1 MKKTIVF
8 CLFSVA
14 LLWGG
19 SALLAAPA
27 DAAAGQRFPLTLSEG
42 SELPLRVLTRPMASL
57 YKTPAEGD
65 ILQSNLPTFQSYYV
79 YDRPG
84 GEARET
90 GNGWYEVGTDE
101 NGTVVGWIKTEDVF
115 EWKQTMCLAYTHPQG
130 RRPVLMFE
138 DKEALEELAGMEPQA
153 RAAAAEA
160 LYTAI
165 DQAAAGTAP
174 LPKAFPVLSVEPKL
188 AVDISKQFYLLPILE
203 FETTTLNGRESRLLR
218 LAAVSGGGE
227 KARESSDLRTNS
239 EYLQQAVVSADQQ
252 AGALQDI
259 KIDLVWVIDTTRS
272 MQPYIDRARDVLS
285 AVSGSI
291 SAEKALNEKLAFGLW
306 AYRDSTSIA
315 GIEYNTKNFTPEL
328 LNVDDFMK
336 VIADVKETSID
347 SVDVNE
353 DLFAGVSDA
362 LEKTAWREGAVRIV
376 VVVADAPAH
385 EAGHKW
391 NSSGK
396 EENTLRTLA
405 TERGVNIL
413 ALHLNPPK
421 TKRYNRVAER
431 QLRTLSLNPGT
442 DKSFYWGISARDV
455 DSFGKTAEAITQ
467 TLTAYLD
474 GVMAQRGAAVA
485 SAPAASEPATAGGQA
500 PAAAG
505 GVQTLNDDAPT
516 GDDLQNLI
524 KAASVTWVGSHSG
537 AQAPRDVEAWVSDKD
552 LIDPVRQAL
561 DVRLLINKRQLDSLA
576 TLLTSVLEAGRT
588 NQVSG
593 DDFFTS
599 LQAASAVASR
609 DPSMLANAR
618 NLAESGMIPD
628 FLSGLPYHSQ
638 LMDMNNDLWASWGPD
653 EQDSFLSQIEARVAA
668 YAALH
673 DNPEVW
679 VALNAGDDPSDY
691 VAPVPLE
698 LLP

>member
-1 MKKTIVF
+1 MKKTIVL
-8 CLFSVA
+8 CLFTAA
-14 LLWGG
+14 LLW
-19 SALLAAPA
+19 AAPVLAAPA

-57 YKTPAEGD
+57 YKTPTEGD

-90 GNGWYEVGTDE
+90 GTGWYEVGTDE

-138 DKEALEELAGMEPQA
+138 EKEALEQLAGLEPPA
-153 RAAAAEA
+153 RADAVEA

-165 DQAAAGTAP
+165 DQAAAGTAA
-174 LPKAFPVLSVEPKL
+174 LPKDFPVLSVEPKL

-203 FETTTLNGRESRLLR
+203 FETSTLNGRESRLLR

-227 KARESSDLRTNS
+227 KARESSDLRTNN
-239 EYLQQAVVSADQQ
+239 EYLQQASATTEQRSDT
-252 AGALQDI
+252 LKDI
-259 KIDLVWVIDTTRS
+259 KIDLVWVVDTTRS
-272 MQPYIDRARDVLS
+272 MQPYIDRAREVLN
-285 AVSGSI
+285 AVSTSI
-291 SAEKALNEKLAFGLW
+291 SSEQDLNEKLAFGLW
-306 AYRDSTSIA
+306 GYRDSTSIA
-315 GIEYNTKNFTPEL
+315 GIEYNTKNFTPSL
-328 LNVDDFMK
+328 MKVDDFTK
-336 VIADVKETSID
+336 AIAEMKETSID

-376 VVVADAPAH
+376 VIVADAPAH

-405 TERGVNIL
+405 SERGVSIL

-431 QLRTLSLNPGT
+431 QLRALSLNPGT
-442 DKSFYWGISARDV
+442 DKSFYWGINARDV
-455 DSFGKTAEAITQ
+455 DSFGKAAEAITQ

-474 GVMAQRGAAVA
+474 GVLARSAAAPAVA
-485 SAPAASEPATAGGQA
+485 EAASPE
-500 PAAAG
+500 AAAG
-505 GVQTLNDDAPT
+505 GIQTLNDDAPT
-516 GDDLQNLI
+516 SEDLKNLI

-537 AQAPRDVEAWVSDKD
+537 AQAPRDVEAWVADKD
-552 LIDPVRQAL
+552 LMDPVRQSL

-576 TLLTSVLEAGRT
+576 TLLSSVLEAGRN

-638 LMDMNNDLWASWGPD
+638 LMDMSNDLWASWGPD

-691 VAPVPLE
+691 VAPLPLE

>member
-1 MKKTIVF
+1 MKKTIVLS
-8 CLFSVA
+8 LFLAS
-14 LLWGG
+14 LLWAG
-19 SALLAAPA
+19 SALAAPT
-27 DAAAGQRFPLTLSEG
+27 DAAPGARFPLTLSED

-79 YDRPG
+79 YGRPG

-90 GNGWYEVGTDE
+90 GAGWYEVGTDE

-130 RRPVLMFE
+130 RHPVLMFE
-138 DKEALEELAGMEPQA
+138 EKEALENLAGMEPQA
-153 RAAAAEA
+153 RAAAVEA
-160 LYTAI
+160 LYAAI

-174 LPKAFPVLSVEPKL
+174 LPKDFPVLSMEPKL
-188 AVDISKQFYLLPILE
+188 AVDVSKQFYLLPILE
-203 FETTTLNGRESRLLR
+203 FETSTLDGRESRLLR

-227 KARESSDLRTNS
+227 KARESSDLRTNN
-239 EYLQQAVVSADQQ
+239 EYLQQATANAEQQ
-252 AGALQDI
+252 AGTLQDI

-272 MQPYIDRARDVLS
+272 MQPYINRARDVLS
-285 AVSGSI
+285 AVSSSI
-291 SAEKALNEKLAFGLW
+291 STEKALNEKLAFGLW
-306 AYRDSTSIA
+306 AYRDSTSIP

-328 LNVDDFMK
+328 LKVDDFMK
-336 VIADVKETSID
+336 VIADVRETPID

-376 VVVADAPAH
+376 VIVADAPAH

-405 TERGVNIL
+405 SERGVNIL

-431 QLRTLSLNPGT
+431 QLRALSLNPGT

-474 GVMAQRGAAVA
+474 GILAQRGKTAVA
-485 SAPAASEPATAGGQA
+485 PAEQATAA
-500 PAAAG
+500 MAG
-505 GVQTLNDDAPT
+505 GIQTLNDDAPT
-516 GDDLQNLI
+516 GDDLQNLV
-524 KAASVTWVGSHSG
+524 KAASVTWVGSQSG
-537 AQAPRDVEAWVSDKD
+537 AQAPRDVEAWVADKD
-552 LIDPVRQAL
+552 LIDPVRQSL

-576 TLLTSVLEAGRT
+576 TLLQAVLEAGRT

-609 DPSMLANAR
+609 DPSLLANAR
-618 NLAESGMIPD
+618 DLADSGMIPD

-679 VALNAGDDPSDY
+679 VALNAGDDPADY

>member
-1 MKKTIVF
+1 MRKSVVLS
-8 CLFSVA
+8 LFA
-14 LLWGG
+14 ATLLWGAHAMAG
-19 SALLAAPA
+19 VEGPAP
-27 DAAAGQRFPLTLSEG
+27 GQRFPLTLSEK
-42 SELPLRVLTRPMASL
+42 SELSLRVLTRPMASL
-57 YKTPAEGD
+57 YRTPSEND
-65 ILQSNLPTFQSYYV
+65 ILQSNLPTFQSYFV

-90 GNGWYEVGTDE
+90 GQGWYEVGTDE
-101 NGTVVGWIKTEDVF
+101 EGTVVGWMKTEDVF
-115 EWKQTMCLAYTHPQG
+115 EWRQTMCLAYTHPQG

-138 DKEALEELAGMEPQA
+138 EKETLQEIAAMDQEA
-153 RAAAAEA
+153 RAAAVEK
-160 LYTAI
+160 LYAAI
-165 DQAAAGTAP
+165 DQAAAGQQA
-174 LPKAFPVLSVEPKL
+174 LPGDFPVLSVEPKM
-188 AVDISKQFYLLPILE
+188 AVDISRQFYLLPILE
-203 FETTTLNGRESRLLR
+203 FETGTLNGRESRLLR

-227 KARESSDLRTNS
+227 KARESSDLRTNN
-239 EYLQQAVVSADQQ
+239 EYLQQASATTEQRSDS
-252 AGALQDI
+252 LKDI
-259 KIDLVWVIDTTRS
+259 KIDLVWVVDTTRS
-272 MQPYIDRARDVLS
+272 MQPYIDRAREVLN
-285 AVSGSI
+285 AVSTSI
-291 SAEKALNEKLAFGLW
+291 SSEQDLNEKLAFGLW
-306 AYRDSTSIA
+306 GYRDSTSIA
-315 GIEYNTKNFTPEL
+315 GIEYNTKNFTPSL
-328 LNVDDFMK
+328 MKVDDFTK
-336 VIADVKETSID
+336 AIAEMKETSID

-376 VVVADAPAH
+376 VIVADAPAH

-405 TERGVNIL
+405 SERGVSIL

-431 QLRTLSLNPGT
+431 QLRALSLNPGT
-442 DKSFYWGISARDV
+442 DKSFYWGINARDV
-455 DSFGKTAEAITQ
+455 DSFGKAAEAITQ

-474 GVMAQRGAAVA
+474 GVLARSAAAPAVA
-485 SAPAASEPATAGGQA
+485 EAASPE
-500 PAAAG
+500 AAAG
-505 GVQTLNDDAPT
+505 GIQTLNDDAPT
-516 GDDLQNLI
+516 SEDLKNLI

-537 AQAPRDVEAWVSDKD
+537 AQAPRDVEAWVADKD
-552 LIDPVRQAL
+552 LMDPVRQSL

-576 TLLTSVLEAGRT
+576 TLLSSVLEAGRN

-638 LMDMNNDLWASWGPD
+638 LMDMSNDLWASWGPD

-691 VAPVPLE
+691 VAPLPLE

>member
-1 MKKTIVF
+1 M
-8 CLFSVA
+8 A
-14 LLWGG
+14 G
-19 SALLAAPA
+19 AEDPAP
-27 DAAAGQRFPLTLSEG
+27 GQRFPLTLSEK
-42 SELPLRVLTRPMASL
+42 SELSLRVLTRPMASL
-57 YKTPAEGD
+57 YRTPSEND
-65 ILQSNLPTFQSYYV
+65 ILQSNLPTFQSYFV

-90 GNGWYEVGTDE
+90 GQGWYEVGTDE
-101 NGTVVGWIKTEDVF
+101 EGTVVGWMKTEDVF
-115 EWKQTMCLAYTHPQG
+115 EWRQTMCLAYTHPQG

-138 DKEALEELAGMEPQA
+138 EKEALQEIAAMDQEA
-153 RAAAAEA
+153 RAAAVEK
-160 LYTAI
+160 LYAAI
-165 DQAAAGTAP
+165 DQAAAGQQA
-174 LPKAFPVLSVEPKL
+174 LPGDFPVISVEPKM
-188 AVDISKQFYLLPILE
+188 AVDISRQFYLLPILE
-203 FETTTLNGRESRLLR
+203 FETGTLNGRESRLLR

-227 KARESSDLRTNS
+227 KARESSDLRTNN
-239 EYLQQAVVSADQQ
+239 EYLQQASATTEQRSDS
-252 AGALQDI
+252 LKDI
-259 KIDLVWVIDTTRS
+259 KIDLVWVVDTTRS
-272 MQPYIDRARDVLS
+272 MQPYIDRAREVLN
-285 AVSGSI
+285 AVSTSI
-291 SAEKALNEKLAFGLW
+291 SSEQDLNEKLAFGLW
-306 AYRDSTSIA
+306 GYRDSTSIA
-315 GIEYNTKNFTPEL
+315 GIEYNTKNFTPSL
-328 LNVDDFMK
+328 MKVDDFTK
-336 VIADVKETSID
+336 AIAEMKETSID

-376 VVVADAPAH
+376 VIVADAPAH

-405 TERGVNIL
+405 SERGVSIL

-431 QLRTLSLNPGT
+431 QLRALSLNPGT
-442 DKSFYWGISARDV
+442 DKSFYWGINARDV
-455 DSFGKTAEAITQ
+455 DSFGKAAEAITQ

-474 GVMAQRGAAVA
+474 GVLARSAAAPAVA
-485 SAPAASEPATAGGQA
+485 EAASPE
-500 PAAAG
+500 AAAG
-505 GVQTLNDDAPT
+505 GIQTLNDDAPT
-516 GDDLQNLI
+516 SEDLKNLI

-537 AQAPRDVEAWVSDKD
+537 AQAPRDVEAWVADKD
-552 LIDPVRQAL
+552 LMDPVRQSL

-576 TLLTSVLEAGRT
+576 TLLQAVLEAGRT

-609 DPSMLANAR
+609 DPSLLANAR
-618 NLAESGMIPD
+618 DLADSGMIPD

-638 LMDMNNDLWASWGPD
+638 LMDMSNDLWASWGPD

-679 VALNAGDDPSDY
+679 VALNAGDDPSDF
-691 VAPVPLE
+691 VAPLPLE